1 MKNEN
6 TLKIHQE
13 KMKNETKLKIKSE
26 SISKKST
33 RIKWKVKTL

>member
-33 RIKWKVKTL
+33 RIK